1 MATRP
6 IEKEDDWSE
15 SSDDEIED
23 EEGDLATENI
33 DSGINKVLNA
43 IRNNDPALKD
53 KSQKFFPEIGEEGV
67 KSNEQHKPVFLKD
80 YQRQQILDQASD
92 DESKPQNGEDKPET
106 YAEEQERV
114 RKDLIKGFG
123 DNSNSGNEEDEE
135 EDDDLLQK
143 REGPERELPEVS
155 LPDPDQDANAFLD
168 SFLNQRAW
176 IPTKKNVV
184 PTYSEVTKDDE
195 DQDSD
200 EFDDL
205 SEKFENAYNF
215 RFEDPNAAEIVSYAR
230 DQSTLRRSKMSS
242 RQKRRE
248 REHQEREKEE
258 EKRKL
263 EVSKMRKEKVS
274 KVTSKLEQLQQ
285 ALGEGEDKVAELLSQ
300 QDLEGD
306 WDDAEWDKRMQKLFD
321 DEFYGRDDGDV
332 DVGAANA
339 DVDGEDVGEDVDA
352 DDAGAR
358 DEEEDTSDKKSK
370 KSKKNK
376 KNAEEPH
383 LGEQPLSRKDLKRKA
398 EKFVDAN
405 DDLIFE
411 KTIKPTGFKY
421 REVDPENFGLTSRDI
436 LLASDKELN
445 QFAGLKKL
453 ASYRDRSKM
462 DHDRKKYAKRK
473 RLRQWRKDVFGTEEE
488 PTNDQWEK
496 AKSEAAAET
505 GEPVKPKKAHKSKS
519 GGKNG
524 GSNHQS
530 KKRKTK

>member
-6 IEKEDDWSE
+6 IEKDEDWSE
-15 SSDDEIED
+15 SSEDEIED

-33 DSGINKVLNA
+33 DKGIDAVLQA
-43 IRNNDPALKD
+43 IRKNDPSLRD

-67 KSNEQHKPVFLKD
+67 RSTEQHKPVFLKD
-80 YQRQQILDQASD
+80 YQRQQILDQGSD
-92 DESKPQNGEDKPET
+92 EESKPENAEDKPET

-123 DNSNSGNEEDEE
+123 DNSHSGNDDDDEDE
-135 EDDDLLQK
+135 DDLLQK

-155 LPDPDQDANAFLD
+155 LPDPEQDANAFLD
-168 SFLNQRAW
+168 SFISQKAW

-184 PTYSEVTKDDE
+184 PTYSEVTKNEE

-258 EKRKL
+258 EQRKL
-263 EVSKMRKEKVS
+263 EVSKMRKEKVGE
-274 KVTSKLEQLQQ
+274 VTSKLEQLQQ
-285 ALGEGEDKVAELLSQ
+285 ALGEGEDKVAEMLSQ

-332 DVGAANA
+332 DASAPAGAE
-339 DVDGEDVGEDVDA
+339 DEDLGEDVG
-352 DDAGAR
+352 GAY
-358 DEEEDTSDKKSK
+358 EEEEESSKQKNKKSK
-370 KSKKNK
+370 KSK

-488 PTNDQWEK
+488 PTNEQWEK
-496 AKSEAAAET
+496 AKAEAAEES
-505 GEPVKPKKAHKSKS
+505 GEPVKAKKAHKAKGGSKS
-519 GGKNG
+519 GSKSG